1 MKLYCLCQITGPGQY
16 QMGQVLDH
24 QVFLAQNR
32 MVRPKENEDYFSV
45 VLCQAMDVV
54 RSGIRRLF
62 PSGSVKE
69 FPNRHPKTTGT
80 RMKEQEYIRMN
91 TTPGPANVTLYH
103 CPRCSSMICM
113 AE

>member
-1 MKLYCLCQITGPGQY
+1 MNLYCLCQITGPGQY
-16 QMGQVLDH
+16 QMGKVLDH

-45 VLCQAMDVV
+45 VLSQAMNVV
-54 RSGIRRLF
+54 QAGIRRLF
-62 PSGSVKE
+62 PTAKQE

-80 RMKEQEYIRMN
+80 RVKEQEHIRKN
-91 TTPGPANVTLYH
+91 TKPGPANVTLYH
-103 CPRCSSMICM
+103 CPRCSSMICV